1 MIIIFYKPRKDLYMR
16 EEKIII
22 SLVTLAFILSLIL
35 FTNIGYAQ
43 ELIYTQ
49 DASTSITDSTF
60 NVSFNPNSTI
70 KSPEINIIDSKTAT
84 LNSITLDKDN
94 KTKVL
99 LIPISNTSNVAA
111 NVHTSITNTNSEYF
125 KVTSYISQSTIQPNS
140 DDAIVE
146 LKIELL
152 KQPIIQDV
160 TSNITIEIHADP
172 IY

>member
-1 MIIIFYKPRKDLYMR
+1 MR

-49 DASTSITDSTF
+49 DASTFITDSTF

-99 LIPISNTSNVAA
+99 LIPISNTSNIAA

-125 KVTSYISQSTIQPNS
+125 KVASYISQSTIQPNS